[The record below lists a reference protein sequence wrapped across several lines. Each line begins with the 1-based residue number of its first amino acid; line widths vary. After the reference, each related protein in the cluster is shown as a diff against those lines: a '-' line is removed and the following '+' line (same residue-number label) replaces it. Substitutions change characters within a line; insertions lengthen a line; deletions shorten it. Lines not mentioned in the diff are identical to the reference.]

1 MDKIKCIKADNG
13 AIIPIHQIA
22 YIAPPNCCH
31 YIWTSADTYG
41 SNYNRGH
48 KLSEEEYNKLLNEL
62 EII

>member
-1 MDKIKCIKADNG
+1 MSKIKCIKADNG

-31 YIWTSADTYG
+31 YIRTSADTFG
-41 SNYNRGH
+41 CVENYGH
-48 KLSEEEYNKLLNEL
+48 KLSDEEYNKLLKEL